1 MNFHLLLDQV
11 SDQNIHYK
19 KILTEAYKERVL
31 LFNPQAPE
39 IQLSEMDGDSLM
51 IERFGLYSED
61 ISGYWTPNLREYFE
75 EIIESYKVGVSL
87 YSEMIKY
94 PKNKLDKPRYLAQ
107 KLLASL
113 KALGFIQW
121 STPWATWIWV
131 LDSLDT
137 IAYDVA
143 TIQSRSLPRKDQDLT
158 LLASKV
164 TYEQR
169 LQYVKDNYFE
179 LSPHLWV
186 AKNDVGVIIYDPK
199 AKPYGL
205 KNGWSF
211 EQVGEILSEW
221 FRNMTDEPIRAE
233 IRVDTED

>member
-1 MNFHLLLDQV
+1 MKFHPLLDQV

-19 KILTEAYKERVL
+19 KILTESLTEGVL

-39 IQLSEMDGDSLM
+39 IQLPEMDGDSLM

-61 ISGYWTPNLREYFE
+61 ISGYWRPNLSEYFNG
-75 EIIESYKVGVSL
+75 IIGSYKDGISL
-87 YSEMIKY
+87 YSESVKI
-94 PKNKLDKPRYLAQ
+94 PKTKFDNPRYLAQ

-137 IAYDVA
+137 ISYDVA
-143 TIQSRSLPRKDQDLT
+143 TIQSRSIPRKDQDLT

-164 TYEQR
+164 TYEQQ

-179 LSPHLWV
+179 LAPHLWV

-199 AKPYGL
+199 AKSYGL

-221 FRNMTDEPIRAE
+221 FKHMTDEPIRAK
-233 IRVDTED
+233 IRVDTKD